1 MQVKHTPIASA
12 VALMLMS
19 AAFAQAQQTAPAPTP
34 PAAEEKKEE
43 KKEAEP
49 QQVTITGIRASLQQS
64 LNQKR
69 QADSRVEVITA
80 EDIGKMPD
88 KNVADSLQRVPGVT
102 ISSAGANEGGFDE
115 KDRVSMRGT
124 NPSLTQ
130 TLINGHGVASGDWFI
145 LNQVGTVGRSVSY
158 SLLPSE
164 LVERVVVHKSSQ
176 ASLVEG
182 GLTGSVDIVTRKPLG
197 FRKSLTLEASVGA
210 VYADLPGK
218 TDPQLSMLANWKNDA
233 NTLGVLLQAF
243 HEKRSLR
250 RDGQEI
256 LSYQQIDPASTI
268 ATSNPDL
275 AGVFY
280 PGLIGSALFEQVR
293 KREGGLIEVQLKP
306 TNDLTLGVSAFTS
319 ELNASNYN
327 RNYLLWGSSILAG
340 GAGQAPAPGY
350 VVRNGTL
357 VSATFPGVAGRQY
370 GVYDQISRPNAGSS
384 SNFITFDG
392 SWRANDALSVS
403 TQFGTSRGTSKTPT
417 QDVAEWNT
425 GVGSGAAWTLH
436 GLGSAADWNLGT
448 QSSATPIDPVT
459 GHVPLGWIFG
469 HQNVNTKDKETW
481 GRLDA
486 EYAID
491 KGVLS
496 TLKFGLRQAEHT
508 RDSGTFTAQ
517 GPACKD
523 ASGNTVPFDWSQQ
536 FFCPVGAQSP
546 FDPANFPSG
555 FSNYPSDFADG
566 IGGNFPR
573 DVWFYSPAQL
583 ADFNARFT
591 NRDPVERRDWSAE
604 YFVNEKSTAGYA
616 QANLEGSGWSGNVG
630 LRLVRTKQR
639 VVSNVGVD
647 PTTPGAITTS
657 AFGAFLPVTTEHT
670 HNDALPSANVKFDL
684 TKSLVARF
692 AASRTMARPDYSAL
706 AGAVTLN
713 QTALSGTS
721 GNPDLKP
728 VRSNNFDASLEW
740 YFAPRSLLSAG
751 LYYMDLKNFI
761 SYGTVRR
768 SFLIFDQQNP
778 QGVMREFVL
787 TLPVNTTGK
796 VKGLELA
803 YEQPLFTNFGVSAN
817 YTYTDAKEAGGGPLV
832 GASKHT
838 YNLVG
843 YYEDDRF
850 NVRVA
855 YNFRDKF
862 FSGLDRSTAFSQD
875 SVATLAASVGYRI
888 SDQLSISL
896 EGQNLNNPTLK
907 YYAQNEDQP
916 RAFYKN
922 GRQYYVTLRGK
933 F

>member
-1 MQVKHTPIASA
+1 MKLKHTPIASA
-12 VALMLMS
+12 IALLLMS
-19 AAFAQAQQTAPAPTP
+19 AVLQVHAQAQTPATPVAPEAPA
-34 PAAEEKKEE
+34 ADKQEEKKEP
-43 KKEAEP
+43 AA
-49 QQVTITGIRASLQQS
+49 QQVTVTGIRASLQQS

-69 QADSRVEVITA
+69 RADSRVEVITA

-102 ISSAGANEGGFDE
+102 ISSAGATEGGFDE
-115 KDRVSMRGT
+115 NDRVSMRGT

-130 TLINGHGVASGDWFI
+130 TLVNGHGVASGDWFV
-145 LNQVGTVGRSVSY
+145 LNQAGTVGRSVSY
-158 SLLPSE
+158 TLLPSE
-164 LVERVVVHKSSQ
+164 LVDSVVVHKSAQ

-182 GLTGSVDIVTRKPLG
+182 GLTGSVNIITRKPLG
-197 FRKSLTLEASVGA
+197 FRKPLTLEASVGA

-218 TDPQLSMLANWKNDA
+218 TDPQLSALANWKNEA
-233 NTLGVLLQAF
+233 NTLGVLVQAF

-256 LSYQQIDPASTI
+256 LSYQQIAPGSPV

-275 AGVFY
+275 ANVFY
-280 PGLIGSALFEQVR
+280 PGLMGSVLFEQVR

-319 ELNASNYN
+319 KLDASNYN
-327 RNYLLWGSSILAG
+327 RNYLLWGSSILAA

-357 VSATFPGVAGRQY
+357 VSATFPAVAGRQY
-370 GVYDQISRPNAGSS
+370 GVYDQISRPDAGSS
-384 SNFITFDG
+384 TNYLTLDG
-392 SWRANDALSVS
+392 SLRVNDALSVS
-403 TQFGTSRGTSKTPT
+403 TQFGTSRGKGKTPT

-425 GVGSGAAWTLH
+425 GMGSGAGWTLH
-436 GLGSAADWNLGT
+436 GLDSAADWNLGT
-448 QSSATPIDPVT
+448 QNNASPA
-459 GHVPLGWIFG
+459 GVPLGWIFG
-469 HQNVNTKDKETW
+469 YQNVNIKDKESW
-481 GRLDA
+481 GRIDA
-486 EYAID
+486 DYAID

-496 TLKFGLRQAEHT
+496 TVKVGLRHAEHT

-517 GPACKD
+517 GPLGCCD
-523 ASGNTVPFDWSQQ
+523 ATDPN
-536 FFCPVGAQSP
+536 SP
-546 FDPANFPSG
+546 FNPANFPSG
-555 FSNYPSDFADG
+555 FLNYPSDFAGG
-566 IGGNFPR
+566 IGGIFPR
-573 DVWFYSPAQL
+573 DVWFYTPAQL
-583 ADFNARFT
+583 AAFNARFT
-591 NRDPVERRDWSAE
+591 NRDPVTRRDWSAE
-604 YFVNEKSTAGYA
+604 YYVNEKASAGYV
-616 QANLEGSGWSGNVG
+616 QANLEGIGWSGNVG
-630 LRLVRTKQR
+630 VRLVRTTQH

-647 PTTPGAITTS
+647 ATTPGAITTS
-657 AFGAFLPVTTEHT
+657 AFGPFLPVATDHT
-670 HNDALPSANVKFDL
+670 HNDVLPSANVKFDL
-684 TKSLVARF
+684 TKNLLARF
-692 AASRTMARPDYSAL
+692 AVSKTMARPDYSAL

-713 QTALSGTS
+713 QTALSGTG

-728 VRSNNFDASLEW
+728 VRSNNFDAALEW
-740 YFAPRSLLSAG
+740 YFAPRSLVSAG
-751 LYYMDLKNFI
+751 LYYMDLKSFV
-761 SYGTVRR
+761 SYGVVRR
-768 SFLIFDQQNP
+768 SFLVFDQANP
-778 QGVMREFVL
+778 GGVMREFAL
-787 TLPVNTTGK
+787 TVPVNTTGK

-850 NVRVA
+850 SARLA
-855 YNFRDKF
+855 YNFRDKY

-875 SVATLAASVGYRI
+875 SVASLAASLGYRI
-888 SDQLSISL
+888 SDNLSITL
-896 EGQNLNNPTLK
+896 DGHNLTNPTLK